1 MKIHEYEITELI
13 YRQFLGELSEEE
25 NNKLRHWIDSN
36 PVHKQYYENLFT
48 SYSLEKIKLLMS
60 VDTEEAWKRW
70 NRRSGRQ
77 KRFIRLWTKYAAIFI
92 LLIGVILV
100 FYSRGY
106 QEKELLP
113 VAENITEGKVAA
125 VLTIDGKEKIVLG
138 ENTLVDIPSP
148 EGQNVTV
155 DSCNLSYELLSDK
168 EDAVMHTLDVP
179 RRGEYFVT
187 LSDGTRVW
195 LNSCTRLCYP
205 SYFTGDERRVELEGE
220 AYFEVS
226 KDSTRPFC
234 VVTNDTRVKVY
245 GTEFNLNTRD
255 EKKVRATLV
264 QGKIGITI
272 KNTNEEYL
280 IRPGEMLEYDVETG
294 EVKRED
300 VNTYLYT
307 AWKSGEFVFINT
319 PLKEIME
326 RLCRWYDVEGVFYVN
341 EQVKNVCFTGVVT
354 RFSSIED
361 VLDILEKTAT
371 VKFLIKNKVISVSE
385 K

>member
-1 MKIHEYEITELI
+1 MMREYEITVLI

-25 NNKLRHWIDSN
+25 QNELRHWIDSN
-36 PVHKQYYENLFT
+36 PAHKQYYEKLFT
-48 SYSLEKIKLLMS
+48 SYSLEKIELLMG
-60 VDTEEAWKRW
+60 VDTEKAWKKWDRS
-70 NRRSGRQ
+70 NRR
-77 KRFIRLWTKYAAIFI
+77 KRFIQVWVKYAAIFI
-92 LLIGVILV
+92 LMIGVILV

-106 QEKELLP
+106 QEKSLLP
-113 VAENITEGKVAA
+113 VAESIAEGKVAA

-138 ENTLVDIPSP
+138 ENTLVNIPSP
-148 EGQNVTV
+148 EGQNIIV

-205 SYFTGDERRVELEGE
+205 SYFAEDKRMVELEGE

-226 KDSTRPFC
+226 KDSIRPFY
-234 VVTNDTRVKVY
+234 VITNTTRVKVY

-272 KNTNEEYL
+272 ENTNKEYL
-280 IRPGEMLEYDVETG
+280 INPGEMLEYNVETG
-294 EVKRED
+294 EIKREE
-300 VNTYLYT
+300 VNTDLYT

-326 RLCRWYDVEGVFYVN
+326 RLCRWYDVEEVLYAN
-341 EQVKNVCFTGVVT
+341 EQVRNVCFTGVVT
-354 RFSSIED
+354 RFSSIEE
-361 VLDILEKTAT
+361 VLGILEKTAT
-371 VKFLIKNKVISVSE
+371 VKFLIKNKVIKVSE